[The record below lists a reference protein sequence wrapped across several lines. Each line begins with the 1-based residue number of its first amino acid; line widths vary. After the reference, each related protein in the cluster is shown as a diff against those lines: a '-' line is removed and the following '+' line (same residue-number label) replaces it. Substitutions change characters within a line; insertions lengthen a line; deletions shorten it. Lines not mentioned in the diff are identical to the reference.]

1 MNDLTAVGLF
11 FACLIA
17 TFGLVRVCE
26 WLRPPTPHVPALRVE
41 QGTGDSGSSALT
53 REARQ

>member
-17 TFGLVRVCE
+17 TLGLVRVCE
-26 WLRPPTPHVPALRVE
+26 WLRPHVPALRGE
-41 QGTGDSGSSALT
+41 QATGNSGSGALAK
-53 REARQ
+53 EARQ

>member
-17 TFGLVRVCE
+17 TLGLVRVCE
-26 WLRPPTPHVPALRVE
+26 WLGPRAPALRGE
-41 QGTGDSGSSALT
+41 QATGNSGSSALT
-53 REARQ
+53 KEARQ